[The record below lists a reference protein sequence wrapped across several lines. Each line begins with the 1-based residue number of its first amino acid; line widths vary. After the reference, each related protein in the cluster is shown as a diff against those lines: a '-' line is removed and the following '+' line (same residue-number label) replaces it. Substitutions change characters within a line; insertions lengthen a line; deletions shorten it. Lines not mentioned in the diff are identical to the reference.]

1 MCISLFCLH
10 HLVWCLSD
18 FPQNFLPDS
27 LLLSL
32 LNLHIGVAPVQ
43 KCGLSSFPRYPIAW
57 LVHRT
62 VLVSMGSSSFYV
74 ISDSVVSGCSSIVCE
89 IINILENCSYHTI
102 SVSTL
107 QSYIAVSVSYSL
119 LEAIFMKDFALVLN
133 ESHTPSFKA
142 NNKIICQTVI
152 SWLTKELQKYRN

>member
-1 MCISLFCLH
+1 MDHLLFYDIPLLDLSCL
-10 HLVWCLSD
+10 V
-18 FPQNFLPDS
+18 
-27 LLLSL
+27 
-32 LNLHIGVAPVQ
+32 
-43 KCGLSSFPRYPIAW
+43 R
-57 LVHRT
+57 RT
-62 VLVSMGSSSFYV
+62 VLDPMGSSSFYV
-74 ISDSVVSGCSSIVCE
+74 SSDSVVLGCSSIVCV
-89 IINILENCSYHTI
+89 IITILENCFDHTI